1 MRIPLDPPAIVQ
13 TDSGPVSCAEG
24 NVHVAVAS
32 GVNIRVV
39 PVGPDG
45 TTYPM
50 ASIAIVDRGTSP
62 DVQAFVAACNPPLV
76 ELVNGRRR

>member
-1 MRIPLDPPAIVQ
+1 MRIPLDPPAIVT
-13 TDSGPVSCAEG
+13 TDDGPVECVEG
-24 NVHVAVAS
+24 NVHVAVS
-32 GVNIRVV
+32 TGVNIRVV

-45 TTYPM
+45 TAYPM
-50 ASIAIVDRGTSP
+50 ASISIVDRGRAA